1 MEIWLVFLYI
11 DQLLGKDPEA
21 GKDWRQKEKRE
32 AEDEVV
38 RWHHWLNGHE
48 FEHLLDTVKDRE
60 AWHAAVHGVT
70 KSWTQLATEQQQ
82 YWPISSN
89 FANSNN
95 FSDFYVC
102 SHI

>member
-38 RWHHWLNGHE
+38 R
-48 FEHLLDTVKDRE
+48 
-60 AWHAAVHGVT
+60 
-70 KSWTQLATEQQQ
+70 
-82 YWPISSN
+82 
-89 FANSNN
+89 
-95 FSDFYVC
+95 
-102 SHI
+102 